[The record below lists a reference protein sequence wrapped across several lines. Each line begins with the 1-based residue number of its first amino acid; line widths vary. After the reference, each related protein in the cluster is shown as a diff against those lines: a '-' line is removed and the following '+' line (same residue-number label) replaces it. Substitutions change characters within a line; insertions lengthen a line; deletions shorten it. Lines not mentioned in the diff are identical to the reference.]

1 MNVKKITLLVITT
14 ISLLLAGCSKED
26 TTLTCKSLL
35 DDMNKSLLTS
45 QKDYMTAQN
54 EWNKL
59 QCEQILKSD
68 LKKKSELDIDVNDG
82 EDFTQLYKKE

>member
-1 MNVKKITLLVITT
+1 MNVKKFTLLVITT
-14 ISLLLAGCSKED
+14 ISLLLTGCSKED
-26 TTLTCKSLL
+26 KTLTCKNLL
-35 DDMNKSLLTS
+35 DEMNKSLLTS

-54 EWNKL
+54 KWNNL

-68 LKKKSELDIDVNDG
+68 FEKKSELDIDVNDG